1 MNLEMT
7 EGENVAGYWTGSLN
21 LLFGLIPHHRRLK
34 SINKQLIQ
42 SLKQLFGELIA
53 AERMGRRG
61 YGCLF
66 EALLQHG

>member
-1 MNLEMT
+1 MNLRMT
-7 EGENVAGYWTGSLN
+7 EEENSTRYWSFSEFA
-21 LLFGLIPHHRRLK
+21 FGLIPQSRRLK
-34 SINKQLIQ
+34 STNKQLIQ
-42 SLKQLFGELIA
+42 SLKQSISELIA